1 MGCWSGLRGHM
12 MHLISGIRS
21 LSRMIAVVLLMTWTM
36 GTGAVSGTLTFPPG
50 QTSKTFTVPIINDA
64 LKEPS
69 ESAVL
74 ALSNPVNASLGAASS
89 ATLWIADND

>member
-1 MGCWSGLRGHM
+1 MGCWSGQRGHL
-12 MHLISGIRS
+12 MHLISGIWS
-21 LSRMIAVVLLMTWTM
+21 LSWMIAVVLLVTWTM
-36 GTGAVSGTLTFPPG
+36 GTGAVSGTLTFPPS

-74 ALSNPVNASLGAASS
+74 ALSNPANASLGAASS
-89 ATLWIADND
+89 ATLWISDND